1 MIVSDDLSAK
11 ITNILVRYS
20 IIIFITVTNY
30 ATTKIISI
38 TWLQSEKPFI
48 ENKLV
53 KFWRQVQLRF
63 HTS

>member
-48 ENKLV
+48 EIG
-53 KFWRQVQLRF
+53 
-63 HTS
+63 